1 MKDKYEKI
9 CDNKM
14 LIICSKQQI
23 GTLLGEIMNS
33 RSKYCESVKVQH
45 SDFSLLLLSHMF

>member
-9 CDNKM
+9 CDHQM

-23 GTLLGEIMNS
+23 GTLLGEMMSS
-33 RSKYCESVKVQH
+33 RSKYSESVNVHH
-45 SDFSLLLLSHMF
+45 SDFSPLSHMF